1 LLHDRRRDRFGARSG
16 RGRLRVFAND
26 IYLGPEV
33 LTLAIPLG
41 TFLVVLLLAF
51 FYRRPDQ

>member
-1 LLHDRRRDRFGARSG
+1 LLHDQRREGYGAQPG
-16 RGRLRVFAND
+16 RGRLTVFAND

-41 TFLVVLLLAF
+41 TFCVVLLLAF
-51 FYRRPDQ
+51 FQRRPDR